1 MLLRLA
7 LIVASLSFIGGCVN
21 GMKMQ
26 VAPPQCT
33 VDEKSSE
40 CSTQQQEPD
49 SMMEEEFFQ
58 DEVNASGFYDWR
70 A

>member
-1 MLLRLA
+1 MLLRLS
-7 LIVASLSFIGGCVN
+7 LIIASLSFVAGCVN

-33 VDEKSSE
+33 VDEKSPE

-49 SMMEEEFFQ
+49 PMTEEEFFQ
-58 DEVNASGFYDWR
+58 DDASIGFYDWR